1 MERKEFEE
9 IRNALLAREHHDYN
23 SLTDLIRLLRSEWG
37 CPWDKEQTHAS
48 IRRDLIEETYEVI
61 EGIDNDD
68 PHLMCEE
75 LGDLMMQVVF
85 HEDIENDAG
94 RFSPTDVFDGIVK
107 KMIVRHPHVFGDV
120 QADTSEKVLDNW
132 DKIKS
137 AEKQRLTVSSKMDAV
152 PPALPALMR
161 AQKVGKTA
169 AKVGFDFDSAASA
182 FSKITEESAEVAQA
196 MAQGEQEHIA
206 EELGD
211 LLFAVVNVCRLSG
224 VDAEEALGRSTDK
237 FTGRFRALEDT
248 LRSRGEDFSGCSM
261 AKMDSI
267 WDEIKKKERKTE
279 KS

>member
-1 MERKEFEE
+1 MNRQEFEE
-9 IRNALLAREHHDYN
+9 IKRSLLEKEHHDYA

-85 HEDIENDAG
+85 HADIENDAG
-94 RFSPTDVFDGIVK
+94 RFTPTDVFDGIVK
-107 KMIVRHPHVFGDV
+107 KMIHRHPHVFGDV
-120 QADTSEKVLDNW
+120 QAETSEKVLDNW

-137 AEKQRLTVSSKMDAV
+137 SEKKRLTVSSKMDSV

-161 AQKVGKTA
+161 AQKLGKTA
-169 AKVGFDFDSAASA
+169 AKVGFDFDSAGEA
-182 FSKITEESAEVAQA
+182 FSKITEESAEVVEA
-196 MAQGEQEHIA
+196 MEQGDHAHIE

-224 VDAEEALGRSTDK
+224 VDAEEALERSNKK
-237 FTGRFRALEDT
+237 FAGRFRALENT
-248 LRSRGEDFSGCSM
+248 LRAQNKDFSDCSVSEM
-261 AKMDSI
+261 NEI
-267 WDEIKKKERKTE
+267 WDEIKE
-279 KS
+279 KVGEI

>member
-1 MERKEFEE
+1 MNRQEFEE
-9 IRNALLAREHHDYN
+9 IKRSLLEKEHHDYA

-85 HEDIENDAG
+85 HADIENDAG
-94 RFSPTDVFDGIVK
+94 RFTPTDVFDGIVK
-107 KMIVRHPHVFGDV
+107 KMIHRHPHVFGDV
-120 QADTSEKVLDNW
+120 QAETSEKVLDNW

-137 AEKQRLTVSSKMDAV
+137 SEKKRLTMSSKMDSV

-161 AQKVGKTA
+161 AQKLGKTA
-169 AKVGFDFDSAASA
+169 AKVGFDFDSAGEA
-182 FSKITEESAEVAQA
+182 FSKITEESAEVFEA
-196 MAQGEQEHIA
+196 MEQGDHAHIE

-224 VDAEEALGRSTDK
+224 VDAEEALERSNKK
-237 FTGRFRALEDT
+237 FAGRFRALENA
-248 LRSRGEDFSGCSM
+248 LRAQNKDFSDCSVSEM
-261 AKMDSI
+261 NEI
-267 WDEIKKKERKTE
+267 WDEIKE
-279 KS
+279 KVGEI

>member
-1 MERKEFEE
+1 MNRQEFEE
-9 IRNALLAREHHDYN
+9 IKRSLLEKEHHDYA

-68 PHLMCEE
+68 PNLMCEE

-85 HEDIENDAG
+85 HADIENDAG
-94 RFSPTDVFDGIVK
+94 RFTPTDVFDGIVK
-107 KMIVRHPHVFGDV
+107 KMIHRHPHVFGDV
-120 QADTSEKVLDNW
+120 QAETSEKVLDNW

-137 AEKQRLTVSSKMDAV
+137 SEKKRLTVSSKMDSV

-161 AQKVGKTA
+161 AQKLGKTA
-169 AKVGFDFDSAASA
+169 AKVGFDFDSAGEA
-182 FSKITEESAEVAQA
+182 FSKITEESAEVVEA
-196 MAQGEQEHIA
+196 MEQGDHAHIE

-224 VDAEEALGRSTDK
+224 VDAEEALERSNKK
-237 FTGRFRALEDT
+237 FAGRFRALENT
-248 LRSRGEDFSGCSM
+248 LRAQNKDFSDCSVSEM
-261 AKMDSI
+261 NEI
-267 WDEIKKKERKTE
+267 WDEIKE
-279 KS
+279 KVGEI

>member
-1 MERKEFEE
+1 MNRQEFEE
-9 IRNALLAREHHDYN
+9 IKRSLLEKEHHDYA

-75 LGDLMMQVVF
+75 LGDLMMQAVF
-85 HEDIENDAG
+85 HADIENDAG
-94 RFSPTDVFDGIVK
+94 RFTPTDVFDGIVK
-107 KMIVRHPHVFGDV
+107 KMIHRHPHVFGDV
-120 QADTSEKVLDNW
+120 QAETSEKVLDNW

-137 AEKQRLTVSSKMDAV
+137 SEKKRLTVSSKMDSV

-161 AQKVGKTA
+161 AQKLGKTA
-169 AKVGFDFDSAASA
+169 AKVGFDFGSAGEA
-182 FSKITEESAEVAQA
+182 FSKITEESAEVVEA
-196 MAQGEQEHIA
+196 MEQGDHAHIE

-224 VDAEEALGRSTDK
+224 VDAEEALERSNKK
-237 FTGRFRALEDT
+237 FSGRFRALENT
-248 LRSRGEDFSGCSM
+248 LRAQNKDFSDCSVSEM
-261 AKMDSI
+261 NEI
-267 WDEIKKKERKTE
+267 WDEIKE
-279 KS
+279 KVGEI